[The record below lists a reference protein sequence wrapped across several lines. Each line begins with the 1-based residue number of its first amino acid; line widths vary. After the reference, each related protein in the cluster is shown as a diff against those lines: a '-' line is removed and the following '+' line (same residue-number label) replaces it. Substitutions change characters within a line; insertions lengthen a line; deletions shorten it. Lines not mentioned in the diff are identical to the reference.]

1 MSISRAAF
9 LVSTVFA
16 SGVLLAQGQSPAPA
30 AEGTALPRQG
40 ITIGVVDFAKVME
53 VYPRAIQERKKLDE
67 FWKQC
72 LAQVDQE
79 RRRADEIRLK
89 RDDLQADTMDRDL
102 KDLEYAAKQREIEAL
117 KSVLA
122 QERSRRVE
130 RLLVTMY
137 EDVQRAVA
145 LVAKDRGVQLVL
157 RKHDDVVDGSTTNK
171 ARVYE
176 VRQVWYAADELDLT
190 PAVIQR
196 LQVPLPDEPKDA
208 TNEKDQTPGKDQAPA
223 KTQPKE
229 STGGKPGN

>member
-9 LVSTVFA
+9 LTATVFA
-16 SGVLLAQGQSPAPA
+16 SGVLLAQEHAPAPT
-30 AEGTALPRQG
+30 AEGTLPRQG
-40 ITIGVVDFAKVME
+40 LTIGVVDFAKVME

-72 LAQVDQE
+72 LAQIDGE

-89 RDDLQADTMDRDL
+89 RDDLQVDTMQRDL

-117 KSVLA
+117 KGVLA

-130 RLLVTMY
+130 TLLVTMY

-145 LVAKDRGVQLVL
+145 IVAKDRGVQLVL

-176 VRQVWYAADELDLT
+176 LRQVWFAADELDLT
-190 PAVIQR
+190 PWVIKT
-196 LQVPLPDEPKDA
+196 LQVPLPE
-208 TNEKDQTPGKDQAPA
+208 EPGKDQVPA
-223 KTQPKE
+223 RDPTKDNNQPKE